1 MSRFTQPLAVG
12 AIALMVVLAACSSGA
27 SSPSASEA
35 QPTTTN
41 PSALGSSG
49 AVEISVATDAGGAL
63 AFDPSQISVPAGAM
77 VRLTFT
83 NRATLPHNLTFGEPI
98 NVATATVVDPDAS
111 QTIEFMAPGEG
122 TYPFVCTLHPGMK
135 GDLIVA
141 AAQ

>member
-12 AIALMVVLAACSSGA
+12 AIALMVVLAACSS
-27 SSPSASEA
+27 PSAPGTSEA
-35 QPTTTN
+35 QPTTITTGPAN
-41 PSALGSSG
+41 SRT
-49 AVEISVATDAGGAL
+49 VEISVATDAGGAL